1 MTDLERDWDD
11 LPTGPAPVDIILRE
25 ARREAARGR
34 RTPEQRLRRSLRG
47 ALVVGGIAAAFVAGS
62 LVSSPAPQSE
72 GPGSAL
78 PPGSGVVGDDV
89 ATPVAF
95 FGELEAPES
104 CEDLLA
110 HYVEQ
115 GVDLVGAYGWQSP
128 YLPYLSRSGAFADQG
143 TALDFQGAL
152 PQAPMPANAR
162 APQELSAKTGRVTS
176 SETGTN
182 VQEVGVDEPD
192 NVKTDGE
199 LLVRLR
205 GALLTTYDVSGDEV
219 EPLGDLDLGD
229 FSDGEIL
236 LAGDTVVAVGND
248 GTRRNG
254 GYGYGYDSASP
265 QTRVLSIDVTDPDE
279 PRLVRTV
286 DYDSALVTARQHG
299 DDVRL
304 VISAG
309 LPDLDFVRP
318 GRGGRKGGG
327 QEAALRANREIVEET
342 TVGDWLPT
350 VSIDGGDPQQLLECE
365 QVAIPRADVG
375 LGTMAVVGFAAD
387 ADVAGVDDLDAFG
400 LAGDASLAYESTDHL
415 YLAGGDGGAGG
426 SFNGCGFTGFCVVP
440 RVAGAGGGT
449 TYVYDFALDG
459 STATYVGAG
468 EVEGTIRDRWA
479 MDEYD
484 GVLRLAVGPSSETGN
499 FNSVVTMRAEDDALV
514 EIGRVDRLG
523 VGEDIKSVRWFDG
536 LAILVTFRQVDPLYT
551 IDLTDQGDPELI
563 GKLKIPGFSSY
574 LHPLGSRRMVG
585 LGEGPQAGGRRWGAQ
600 AGLFDVTDLTDPRQ
614 LDVLSYGANSRA
626 MAGGDPR
633 QFTWLPA
640 ERTMLTVIQK
650 GRGGFVSTIEV
661 GGGELGNT
669 MTQVEFGSDVDEVR
683 TVPLYGAGPGGSDK
697 VVLVTGED
705 VAFFDVP

>member
-1 MTDLERDWDD
+1 MTDLEHAWDD
-11 LPTGPAPVDIILRE
+11 LPTGPAPVDAILRE
-25 ARREAARGR
+25 ARRDAARKR
-34 RTPEQRLRRSLRG
+34 RTPEQRLRRSLGG
-47 ALVVGGIAAAFVAGS
+47 AAVVGGIAAAFVAGS
-62 LVSSPAPQSE
+62 LVSSPAPE
-72 GPGSAL
+72 PDGPGAAL
-78 PPGSGVVGDDV
+78 PPGSGAVGDDV

-104 CEDLLA
+104 CADLLA

-115 GVDLVGAYGWQSP
+115 GVDLVGPFGWQQ
-128 YLPYLSRSGAFADQG
+128 PYLSRMALAFDAG
-143 TALDFQGAL
+143 NRVMTGAL
-152 PQAPMPANAR
+152 PQASMPTSAR
-162 APQELSAKTGRVTS
+162 APRELSAKTGRVTS

-192 NVKTDGE
+192 SVKTDGE

-205 GALLTTYDVSGDEV
+205 DAILTTYDVSGDEV

-254 GYGYGYDSASP
+254 GYGYGYDSTSP
-265 QTRVLSIDVTDPDE
+265 QTRVLSIDVTDPGE
-279 PRLVRTV
+279 PRLLRTV

-304 VISAG
+304 VVSAG

-318 GRGGRKGGG
+318 GRSGRKGGG
-327 QEAALRANREIVEET
+327 QETALRANRAIVEET
-342 TVGDWLPT
+342 AVGDWLPT
-350 VSIDGGDPQQLLECE
+350 VRIDGGDPQQLLECD
-365 QVAIPRADVG
+365 QVAVPRADVG
-375 LGTMAVVGFAAD
+375 LGTMAVVGFSAG

-400 LAGDASLAYESTDHL
+400 LAGDASLAYESNDHL
-415 YLAGGDGGAGG
+415 YLAGGDGGVGG
-426 SFNGCGFTGFCVVP
+426 GFNGCGFTDFCVFP
-440 RVAGAGGGT
+440 RVAGGGGGT

-459 STATYVGAG
+459 TTATYFGAG

-551 IDLTDQGDPELI
+551 IDLTDQDDPELI
-563 GKLKIPGFSSY
+563 GTLKIPGFSSY
-574 LHPLGSRRMVG
+574 LHPLGSMRMVG

-600 AGLFDVTDLTDPRQ
+600 AGLFDVTDLTDPRRI
-614 LDVLSYGANSRA
+614 DVLSYGAGSRA
-626 MAGGDPR
+626 TAGGDPR

-650 GRGGFVSTIEV
+650 GRSGFVSAIEV
-661 GGGELGNT
+661 GGGELANT

>member
-1 MTDLERDWDD
+1 MTDLERDWDV
-11 LPTGPAPVDIILRE
+11 LPTGPAPVDAILRE
-25 ARREAARGR
+25 ARREAARTR
-34 RTPEQRLRRSLRG
+34 RTPEQRLRRSLGG
-47 ALVVGGIAAAFVAGS
+47 AAVVGGIAAAFIAGS
-62 LVSSPAPQSE
+62 LVSSPGSSQPD
-72 GPGSAL
+72 GPGAAL
-78 PPGSGVVGDDV
+78 PRGSGTVGDDV

-110 HYVEQ
+110 HYVDQ
-115 GVDLVGAYGWQSP
+115 GVDLVGAYGWQQ
-128 YLPYLSRSGAFADQG
+128 PYLSRMTLAYDAGNRVMA
-143 TALDFQGAL
+143 GAL
-152 PQAPMPANAR
+152 PQPSMPTNAR
-162 APQELSAKTGRVTS
+162 APRELSAKTGRVTS

-192 NVKTDGE
+192 TVKTDGE

-205 GALLTTYDVSGDEV
+205 GAMLTTYDVSGEAV

-236 LAGDTVVAVGND
+236 LADDTVVAVGND

-254 GYGYGYDSASP
+254 GYGYGYDTTSP
-265 QTRVLSIDVTDPDE
+265 QTRVLSIDVTDPSE
-279 PRLVRTV
+279 PSLLRTV
-286 DYDSALVTARQHG
+286 DYDASTVTARQHG
-299 DDVRL
+299 DVVRL
-304 VISAG
+304 VVSAG
-309 LPDLDFVRP
+309 LPELDFVRP
-318 GRGGRKGGG
+318 GRSGRKGGG
-327 QEAALRANREIVEET
+327 QETALRANRAIVEET
-342 TVGDWLPT
+342 AVGDWLPS
-350 VSIDGGDPQQLLECE
+350 VSIDGGDPQQLLDCD

-387 ADVAGVDDLDAFG
+387 ADISDVEDLDAFG
-400 LAGDASLAYESTDHL
+400 LAGDASLAYESNDHL
-415 YLAGGDGGAGG
+415 YLAGGDGGG
-426 SFNGCGFTGFCVVP
+426 SNGCGFTDFCVLP
-440 RVAGAGGGT
+440 RVAGGGGGT

-459 STATYVGAG
+459 TRATYVGAG

-551 IDLTDQGDPELI
+551 IDLTEQDDPELI

-574 LHPLGSRRMVG
+574 LHPLGSMRMVG

-600 AGLFDVTDLTDPRQ
+600 AGLFDVSDLTDPRQ
-614 LDVLSYGANSRA
+614 LDVLSYGGGSSAL
-626 MAGGDPR
+626 AGNDPR
-633 QFTWLPA
+633 QLTWLPA
-640 ERTMLTVIQK
+640 ERTVLTVVRK
-650 GRGGFVSTIEV
+650 GRAGFVSTIEV
-661 GGGELGNT
+661 GGGELANT
-669 MTQVEFGSDVDEVR
+669 MTKVEFGSDVDEVR
-683 TVPLYGAGPGGSDK
+683 TVPIYGAGPGGRDK

-705 VAFFDVP
+705 VEFFDVP